1 MTAVGLTPIA
11 LAYGIA
17 PAATMRWLF
26 DIDATALDARHIFRA
41 FMGLYLAL
49 SCFWIAGALVSRL
62 RLPALWSLFVFM
74 VGLATGR
81 VISLVIDGWPH
92 PLLMFYLFLEISFG
106 VVGWLML
113 RAADGQAAK

>member
-26 DIDATALDARHIFRA
+26 DIDATGLDARHIFRA

-49 SCFWIAGALVSRL
+49 SCFWIAGALVSRT
-62 RLPALWSLFVFM
+62 RGAR
-74 VGLATGR
+74 AT
-81 VISLVIDGWPH
+81 V
-92 PLLMFYLFLEISFG
+92 
-106 VVGWLML
+106 
-113 RAADGQAAK
+113 RAAVPPRAASAARVGIARWPYGPS